1 MLLAQG
7 EGETRALVHRALMP
21 CWGAGSGRAHQ
32 GSWCPCWS
40 FCTGSHGAGGS
51 GDRSQGLPSTVVQVV
66 HVSVRRVP
74 FLSYCEWVLWVVQHP
89 TYRRVCEALA
99 SLSFNREKLDDQKS
113 TLPSLTAAWRLALN
127 PLCSQ
132 PLASFLLLWGPNHYS
147 ENKSRLRRNIISYY
161 YYDLTQD
168 EEARGEPCP
177 CVQGTSALWLNLRLS
192 THLPARAVLPQ
203 ALAQVYWCL
212 ELF

>member
-1 MLLAQG
+1 MELGAVGIAHRGCQVQWCRLSMSQY
-7 EGETRALVHRALMP
+7 EG
-21 CWGAGSGRAHQ
+21 
-32 GSWCPCWS
+32 CPSC
-40 FCTGSHGAGGS
+40 H
-51 GDRSQGLPSTVVQVV
+51 TVNG
-66 HVSVRRVP
+66 
-74 FLSYCEWVLWVVQHP
+74 VLWVVQHP